1 MWKGFARHSA
11 FANYSLSL
19 LVTAA
24 AAVLTILVSPVA
36 ELRPYYF
43 FVASAAVATWFGGF
57 APGIVAAV
65 LGSVGAGFLVPRNR
79 IALLTFSVHYIGFL
93 CVTALVVALIAQ
105 RRSARSSLRGSNSKF
120 EGMVQI
126 SDDAI
131 MMIDEQQRI
140 TLFNPAAERI
150 FGYTAAEVL
159 HQPLDLL
166 LPERY
171 RAMHAAHVKGFN
183 TSPEA
188 LRSMNRRGI
197 IFGLRKGGEEFPAE
211 ASISKFDTDEG
222 RVMTVRLRDISE
234 RQKLEE
240 QLRQSQK
247 MEAVGRLAGGVAHD
261 FNNLLGVIVG
271 NMYLLKANPRD
282 PAEVKAAAE
291 QVIAAAEKAGALTRQ
306 LLAFSRKQVMRP
318 EIIDLNRVTENLGKM
333 IPRLVGED
341 VDVRILHGKN
351 LKPVKADPNQ
361 LEQVIMNLVVN
372 ARDAMPRGGKLT
384 IETNNVSLN
393 AEEARRNDVQPGN
406 FVLLA
411 VSDTGSGMDEAT
423 RSRIFEPFFTT
434 KPTGKGTGLGLATVY
449 GIVRQ
454 SNGYIWVYSEAGQGT
469 TFKVY
474 LPASA
479 DTPSEV
485 GVSEAPEIAA
495 SGTETIML
503 VEDEDALREVLVKV
517 LKANGYH
524 VLSSSRGPQA
534 LDFARLHREPIHLL
548 VSDVILPDM
557 RGPELAA
564 HLSRLHP
571 EVRVLYMSGFT
582 DNALM
587 HSGSLPQSTL
597 FLQKPF
603 TPDVLLRRVRDILD
617 EGLLHERSSSERA
630 V

>member
-1 MWKGFARHSA
+1 MWKGRERHST
-11 FANYSLSL
+11 FASYSFSL

-24 AAVLTILVSPVA
+24 AAVFTIFASPVA

-43 FVASAAVATWFGGF
+43 FIASAALATWSGGVL
-57 APGIVAAV
+57 PGIVAAV
-65 LGSVGAGFLVPRNR
+65 LGSISAGFLVPRNG
-79 IALLTFSVHYIGFL
+79 IGLSIFSIHYVGFL
-93 CVTALVVALIAQ
+93 CVTALVVWLSAQ
-105 RRSARSSLRGSNSKF
+105 RGSAQSSLRRSNSKF

-150 FGYTAAEVL
+150 FGYSAPEVL

-171 RAMHAAHVKGFN
+171 RSMHATHVKGFS

-197 IFGLRKGGEEFPAE
+197 IFGLRKDGEEFPAE

-271 NMYLLKANPRD
+271 NMYLLRANPRD
-282 PAEVKAAAE
+282 TEQVKAAAD
-291 QVIAAAEKAGALTRQ
+291 QVMAASEKAGALTRQ

-318 EIIDLNRVTENLGKM
+318 ETIDLNRVTENLGKM
-333 IPRLVGED
+333 IPRLMGED
-341 VDVRILHGKN
+341 VDVRILHCKD

-361 LEQVIMNLVVN
+361 VEQVILNLVVN
-372 ARDAMPRGGKLT
+372 ARDAMPDGGKLT

-393 AEEARRNDVQPGN
+393 AEQARRNDVQPGEY
-406 FVLLA
+406 VLLA
-411 VSDTGSGMDEAT
+411 VSDTGEGMDEST

-434 KPTGKGTGLGLATVY
+434 KPTGKGTGLGLATAY

-454 SNGYIWVYSEAGQGT
+454 SNGYIWVYSEVGQGT

-474 LPASA
+474 LPA
-479 DTPSEV
+479 TSEPTMEV
-485 GVSEAPEIAA
+485 VASGAPEITLT
-495 SGTETIML
+495 GTETIML

-524 VLSSSRGPQA
+524 VLSSSRGPEA
-534 LDFARLHREPIHLL
+534 LGLARLHRDPIHLL
-548 VSDVILPDM
+548 VSDVILPGM
-557 RGPELAA
+557 RGPEVAE
-564 HLSRLHP
+564 HVSRLHP
-571 EVRVLYMSGFT
+571 EMRVLYMSGFT

-587 HSGSLPQSTL
+587 HSGSLPHSTL

-603 TPDVLLRRVRDILD
+603 PPDVLLRRIRDILD
-617 EGLLHERSSSERA
+617 ESLPNDQRSSERA

>member
-1 MWKGFARHSA
+1 MLKGFARHSA
-11 FANYSLSL
+11 FESYSFSIL
-19 LVTAA
+19 LTAA
-24 AAVLTILVSPVA
+24 AAVLTVLASPVA

-43 FVASAAVATWFGGF
+43 LVGSAALATWFGGLL
-57 APGIVAAV
+57 PGISAAV
-65 LGSVGAGFLVPRNR
+65 LGAISATFLVPRHG
-79 IALLTFSVHYIGFL
+79 IALTTYLVHYIGFL
-93 CVTALVVALIAQ
+93 CITALVVGLTSQ
-105 RRSARSSLRGSNSKF
+105 RGSARSSLLRSNSKF

-150 FGYTAAEVL
+150 FGYSAEDVL
-159 HQPLDLL
+159 HKPLEVL
-166 LPERY
+166 LPERF
-171 RAMHAAHVKGFN
+171 RGMHAAHVRGFS
-183 TSPEA
+183 TSAEA

-197 IFGLRKGGEEFPAE
+197 IFGLRKDGREFPAE
-211 ASISKFDTDEG
+211 ASISKFVTDEG
-222 RVMTVRLRDISE
+222 LIMTVRLRDISE

-261 FNNLLGVIVG
+261 FNNLLGVIVA
-271 NMYLLKANPRD
+271 NMYLLQSNPRD
-282 PAEVKAAAE
+282 SEQVKGAAE
-291 QVIAAAEKAGALTRQ
+291 QVMAAADKAGGLTRQ

-318 EIIDLNRVTENLGKM
+318 EVLDLNRVTEGLGKM

-341 VDVRILHGKN
+341 VDVRILHSKN

-361 LEQVIMNLVVN
+361 IEQVLMNLVVN

-384 IETNNVSLN
+384 IETNNVNLS
-393 AEEARRNDVQPGN
+393 AEEARRNDVQPGDY
-406 FVLLA
+406 VLLA
-411 VSDTGSGMDEAT
+411 VSDTGVGMDEAT

-434 KPTGKGTGLGLATVY
+434 KGTGKGTGLGLATAY

-454 SNGYIWVYSEAGQGT
+454 SNGYIWVYSEVGQGT

-474 LPASA
+474 LPATLES
-479 DTPSEV
+479 
-485 GVSEAPEIAA
+485 APELATSHVPEVVLA
-495 SGTETIML
+495 GSETIML

-517 LKANGYH
+517 LKASGYH
-524 VLSSSRGPQA
+524 VLSSGRGPDA
-534 LDFARLHREPIHLL
+534 LAFARLHSNPIHLL
-548 VSDVILPDM
+548 ISDVILPEM
-557 RGPELAA
+557 RGPELAEE
-564 HLSRLHP
+564 LLRLHP

-582 DNALM
+582 DNALV
-587 HSGSLPQSTL
+587 HSGSLPQRTL

-603 TPDVLLRRVRDILD
+603 TPDVLLRRIRDILD
-617 EGLLHERSSSERA
+617 ERLLDEQSESEQA